1 MGLLE
6 IKEYSFAYPQRQE
19 LTLEHINIDIHKGE
33 FVLLCGP
40 SGCGKSTLLRQLK
53 TILRPHGA
61 ITGQIF
67 FAGKELDALN
77 EREQS
82 ARIGYVMQD
91 PDAQLVTDKVW
102 HELAFGLESLG
113 FDTQTI
119 RIRVAEMASYFG
131 IQEWFHKGVDELS
144 GGQKQ
149 ILNLASIMVM
159 HPQILILDEPTSQLD
174 PIAANDFLETIYK
187 INRELGTTILMTEH
201 RMQEVFH
208 LADKVI
214 VMDQGKV
221 ILNDWP
227 QVVARKLYEKKHP
240 IFQAIPVP
248 TQVFL
253 EVEQEKAAPAVTSV
267 EANAPE
273 KVEGWIPLTIRDGR
287 TYLEKKLESM
297 EADVV
302 HEDVIYGEVAGYGKH
317 QNTLIEEIDVK
328 EKQQVIDQI
337 EDKEVL
343 LDVSEVWF
351 RYEKNAPDVVKGASL
366 QIRKGELYCLLG
378 GNGTGKSTLLST
390 LCRMRKPYRGKIT
403 LDGKNLQKY
412 SDRELYQAYLG
423 VVPQNPQTLFVKKSV
438 RLELFEMIG
447 GTKEKLSEE
456 FQIDMEKAKV
466 VEEIA
471 KLVHLEHRMDS
482 HPFDLSGG
490 EQQRLALAK
499 ILLLRPKLLLMDEP
513 TKGMDALLKKEFAQ
527 ILITLKNHG
536 VTIFMVSHDIEF
548 CAEYAD
554 RCGMFFDGG
563 IVSEGTPK
571 QFFACNSFYTT
582 AANRMAR
589 AFDRE
594 VILKDEVVELICSCR
609 PNNKYKICDE

>member
-1 MGLLE
+1 MGFLE
-6 IKEYSFAYPQRQE
+6 IKEYSFAYPQRE
-19 LTLEHINIDIHKGE
+19 EVTLEKININIEKGE
-33 FVLLCGP
+33 FVLLCGA

-53 TILRPHGA
+53 TILRPHGD
-61 ITGQIF
+61 IHGEIRF
-67 FAGKELDALN
+67 GGKILDEMDA
-77 EREQS
+77 REQS

-113 FDTQTI
+113 FDTKTI

-131 IQEWFHKGVDELS
+131 IQEWFHKGVEELS

-174 PIAANDFLETIYK
+174 PIAANEFLETVYK

-208 LADKVI
+208 LADRVI
-214 VMDQGKV
+214 VMDGGKV
-221 ILNDWP
+221 LLDGWP
-227 QVVARKLYEKKHP
+227 QVVARQLYEMNHAM
-240 IFQAIPVP
+240 FQAIPVP
-248 TQVFL
+248 TQIFL
-253 EVEQEKAAPAVTSV
+253 EVEQEKAIPRVTNLESG
-267 EANAPE
+267 APE

-287 TYLEKKLESM
+287 TYLERKLSSM
-297 EADVV
+297 DDDSV
-302 HEDVIYGEVAGYGKH
+302 HTDVIFGQNAGYGRKRKEW
-317 QNTLIEEIDVK
+317 EETCGANRKSNAVTAASGSEKTQPQEIMID
-328 EKQQVIDQI
+328 ID
-337 EDKEVL
+337 
-343 LDVSEVWF
+343 EVWL
-351 RYEKNAPDVVKGASL
+351 RYEKDTPDIVKGASL
-366 QIRKGELYCLLG
+366 KIMKGEVYCLLG

-390 LCRMRKPYRGKIT
+390 MCRMRKPYRGKIT
-403 LDGKNLQKY
+403 LGGKNLQKY

-423 VVPQNPQTLFVKKSV
+423 VVPQNPQSLFVKKNV

-447 GTKEKLSEE
+447 GPKERMSED
-456 FQIDMEKAKV
+456 FPIDMEKARV
-466 VEEIA
+466 VDEIA
-471 KLVHLEHRMDS
+471 KLVHLDHRMDS

-499 ILLLRPKLLLMDEP
+499 ILLLRPKVLLMDEP
-513 TKGMDALLKKEFAQ
+513 TKGMDALLKQEFAE
-527 ILITLKNHG
+527 ILMTLKEHG

-563 IVSEGTPK
+563 VVSEDIPK
-571 QFFACNSFYTT
+571 NFFACNSFYTT
-582 AANRMAR
+582 AANRMVR
-589 AFDRE
+589 AFDKE
-594 VILKDEVVELICSCR
+594 AILKQEVVNLIHAC
-609 PNNKYKICDE
+609 EQ

>member
-1 MGLLE
+1 MGFLE
-6 IKEYSFAYPQRQE
+6 IKEYSFAYPQRE
-19 LTLEHINIDIHKGE
+19 EVTLEKININIEKGE
-33 FVLLCGP
+33 FVLLCGA

-53 TILRPHGA
+53 TILRPHGV
-61 ITGQIF
+61 ISGEIRF
-67 FAGKELDALN
+67 GGKILDEMDA
-77 EREQS
+77 REQS

-113 FDTQTI
+113 FDTKTI

-131 IQEWFHKGVDELS
+131 IQEWFHKGVEELS

-174 PIAANDFLETIYK
+174 PIAANEFLETVYK

-208 LADKVI
+208 LADRVI
-214 VMDQGKV
+214 VMDGGKV
-221 ILNDWP
+221 LLDGWP
-227 QVVARKLYEKKHP
+227 QVVARHLFEMNHAM
-240 IFQAIPVP
+240 FQAIPVP
-248 TQVFL
+248 TQIFL
-253 EVEQEKAAPAVTSV
+253 EVEKEKAAPRISNV
-267 EANAPE
+267 EPGTPE
-273 KVEGWIPLTIRDGR
+273 RVEGWIPLTIRDGR
-287 TYLEKKLESM
+287 TYLERKLVSMDNDDFHSSVINDQKKAS
-297 EADVV
+297 
-302 HEDVIYGEVAGYGKH
+302 
-317 QNTLIEEIDVK
+317 VK
-328 EKQQVIDQI
+328 EKI
-337 EDKEVL
+337 EADKDNNKEVMI
-343 LDVSEVWF
+343 DIDEVWF
-351 RYEKNAPDVVKGASL
+351 RYEKDTPDIVKGASL
-366 QIRKGELYCLLG
+366 KIMKGEIYCLLG
-378 GNGTGKSTLLST
+378 GNGTGKSTLLSCM
-390 LCRMRKPYRGKIT
+390 CRMRKPYRGKIT
-403 LDGKNLQKY
+403 LGGKNLARY

-423 VVPQNPQTLFVKKSV
+423 VVPQTPQSLFVKKNV

-447 GTKEKLSEE
+447 GPKERLSED
-456 FQIDMEKAKV
+456 FPIDMEKARV
-466 VEEIA
+466 VDEIA

-499 ILLLRPKLLLMDEP
+499 ILLLRPKVLLMDEP
-513 TKGMDALLKKEFAQ
+513 TKGMDALLKQEFAE
-527 ILITLKNHG
+527 ILMTLKDHG

-563 IVSEGTPK
+563 VVSEDIPK
-571 QFFACNSFYTT
+571 NFFACNSFYTT
-582 AANRMAR
+582 AANRMVR

-594 VILKDEVVELICSCR
+594 AILKEEVVKLIHACNSE
-609 PNNKYKICDE
+609 NT

>member
-6 IKEYSFAYPQRQE
+6 IKEYSFAYPQREEQ
-19 LTLEHINIDIHKGE
+19 TLENINIDIYKGE
-33 FVLLCGP
+33 FILLCGA

-53 TILRPHGA
+53 TILRPHG
-61 ITGQIF
+61 QISGEIRF
-67 FAGKELDALN
+67 GGKLLDDMDA
-77 EREQS
+77 REQS

-131 IQEWFHKGVDELS
+131 IQEWFHKGVEELS

-174 PIAANDFLETIYK
+174 PIAAGEFLETVYK

-208 LADKVI
+208 LADRVI
-214 VMDQGKV
+214 VMDHGKV
-221 ILNDWP
+221 LIDGWP
-227 QVVARKLYEKKHP
+227 QVVARHLFELDHP
-240 IFQAIPVP
+240 MFQAIPVP
-248 TQVFL
+248 TQIFL
-253 EVEQEKAAPAVTSV
+253 EVEREKAAPRVDVSAHGL
-267 EANAPE
+267 AE
-273 KVEGWIPLTIRDGR
+273 KIESWIPLTIRDGR
-287 TYLEKKLESM
+287 TYLERKLSSM
-297 EADVV
+297 DDDDV
-302 HEDVIYGEVAGYGKH
+302 HMDVIFGEKAGYGKKRREALK
-317 QNTLIEEIDVK
+317 NADTSVKVMSDAK
-328 EKQQVIDQI
+328 EKEVMLDIDQ
-337 EDKEVL
+337 
-343 LDVSEVWF
+343 VWF
-351 RYEKNAPDVVKGASL
+351 RYEKHTPDVVKGASL
-366 QIRKGELYCLLG
+366 KIMKGEIYCLLG
-378 GNGTGKSTLLST
+378 GNGTGKSTLLSMM
-390 LCRMRKPYRGKIT
+390 CRMRKPYRGKIT
-403 LDGKNLQKY
+403 LGGKNLQKY

-423 VVPQNPQTLFVKKSV
+423 VVPQNPQSLFVKKDV
-438 RLELFEMIG
+438 RLELYEMIG
-447 GTKEKLSEE
+447 GTKERMSEE
-456 FQIDMEKAKV
+456 FPIDMEKARV

-490 EQQRLALAK
+490 EQQRLAMAK
-499 ILLLRPKLLLMDEP
+499 ILLLRPKVLLMDEP
-513 TKGMDALLKKEFAQ
+513 TKGMDALLKQEFAE
-527 ILITLKNHG
+527 ILMTLKAHG

-563 IVSEGTPK
+563 VVSEDIPK
-571 QFFACNSFYTT
+571 NFFACNSFYTT
-582 AANRMAR
+582 AANRMVR
-589 AFDRE
+589 AFDKEAILKQE
-594 VILKDEVVELICSCR
+594 VIQLIHACEKEAAC
-609 PNNKYKICDE
+609 